1 MTDSSSRFDDIR
13 PFIDSEVPAVM
24 KRLSE
29 NDLLVSSFR
38 TMKWPSCPEPLKGI
52 SDSLVRVFLK
62 RKLSRIRTVQE
73 FQSRIIADYLLK
85 RVLEKT
91 SDGITYSGIK
101 KLSRGEPYIF
111 MSNHRDIVMDP
122 ALVNYALYL
131 NGFSIPYIAFGDNL
145 LLNDAVSDLIR
156 INNGIIVKRGLARKE
171 QLEASMHLSEYL
183 NYLRNEG
190 NNFWISQREGRA
202 KDGIDQTNPAI
213 INMFYLS
220 ERKKEGGFAEFIRQC
235 NIVPAA
241 ISYEKDP
248 CDRLKAWELYRKNK
262 NGVHIKRKNEDL
274 ISMLAGLSGDKGRIH
289 IGFGAPLT
297 GYYEDK
303 NALADAID
311 KAIHSLYRFW
321 PRNYIAYDYLFKT
334 DKYADKYT
342 EPEKEG
348 FLNAY
353 NNLKPE
359 VRNLL
364 FTIYANPICSFES
377 HHMTVSTFEP
387 QTSQQGA

>member
-1 MTDSSSRFDDIR
+1 VEIISRFDDIR
-13 PFIDSEVPAVM
+13 PYNDSEVVAVM
-24 KRLSE
+24 KRLSQ

-38 TMKWPSCPEPLKGI
+38 TMKWPSCPESLKGI
-52 SDSLVRVFLK
+52 ADWVVRFFLK
-62 RKLSRIRTVQE
+62 RKLSRIRSVTK
-73 FQSRIIADYLLK
+73 FQSQIIADFLLK
-85 RVLEKT
+85 RIIESSSESL
-91 SDGITYSGIK
+91 TYSGIE
-101 KLSRGEPYIF
+101 KLDKDKSYIF
-111 MSNHRDIVMDP
+111 MTNHRDIVMDP
-122 ALVNYALYL
+122 ALVNYAHYL

-183 NYLRNEG
+183 NFLRNEG

-202 KDGIDQTNPAI
+202 KDGVDRTNPAI

-220 ERKKEGGFAEFIRQC
+220 ERKKDGGFAEFIKEC

-262 NGVHIKRKNEDL
+262 NGAHIKKKNEDL

-289 IGFGAPLT
+289 ISFGAPLT
-297 GYYEDK
+297 GDFEDK
-303 NALADAID
+303 NALANAID
-311 KAIHSLYRFW
+311 REIHTLYRFW
-321 PRNYIAYDYLFKT
+321 PRNYIAYGHLFKT
-334 DKYADKYT
+334 EKYADKYT
-342 EPEKEG
+342 QPEKEA

-359 VRNLL
+359 VRSLV

-377 HHMTVSTFEP
+377 YLMTVSTDEP
-387 QTSQQGA
+387 QTSQQEA

>member
-1 MTDSSSRFDDIR
+1 MTDTISRFDDIR
-13 PFIDSEVPAVM
+13 PYNDNEVPAVM
-24 KRLSE
+24 KRLAE

-38 TMKWPSCPEPLKGI
+38 IMKWPSCPESLKGI
-52 SDSLVRVFLK
+52 VDWLVRFFLK
-62 RKLSRIRTVQE
+62 RKLTAIKTVTD
-73 FQSRIIADYLLK
+73 FQSQIIADFLLK
-85 RVLEKT
+85 RIIERSSESV
-91 SDGITYSGIK
+91 TYSGIE
-101 KLSRGEPYIF
+101 KLDKGNSYIF
-111 MSNHRDIVMDP
+111 MTNHRDIVMDP

-171 QLEASMHLSEYL
+171 QLEASIHLSEYL
-183 NYLRNEG
+183 NYLRKDG

-262 NGVHIKRKNEDL
+262 NGTHIKRKNEDL

-289 IGFGAPLT
+289 ISFGAPLT
-297 GYYEDK
+297 GDYEDK
-303 NALADAID
+303 NALANAID
-311 KAIHSLYRFW
+311 KAIHTLYKFW
-321 PRNYIAYDYLFKT
+321 PRNYIAYDHLFKT
-334 DKYADKYT
+334 EKYADKYT
-342 EPEKEG
+342 QTEKEG
-348 FLNAY
+348 FINAY

-377 HHMTVSTFEP
+377 HQMTASTFEP